1 MADGTTL
8 TIKRTIAVRAVVTP
22 AWKEEA
28 ERELSNA
35 ISTTDQQLAQLEQ
48 EGQQVIDEVRRQ
60 SANPLDPRVQEQV
73 AQVQQQVAAKR
84 AELEEQK
91 RNLLQQQAQVR
102 EVEME
107 QIVEQGQIESFCD
120 LSVGDNL
127 VSKMQVAAKRAEL
140 EEQKRNLLQQQSQV
154 REVEMEQIVDQGQL
168 ESFFDIKV
176 GDNLVSKMQ
185 VAVVVRDGVVQSI
198 EQG

>member
-1 MADGTTL
+1 MSDGTTL
-8 TIKRTIAVRAVVTP
+8 SIKRTIAVRAVVTP

-28 ERELSNA
+28 ERELSNGVA
-35 ISTTDQQLAQLEQ
+35 TTDQQLAQLEQ
-48 EGQQVIDEVRRQ
+48 EGQQVVDEVRRQ

-84 AELEEQK
+84 AELEERK

-107 QIVEQGQIESFCD
+107 QIVEQGQLESFC
-120 LSVGDNL
+120 
-127 VSKMQVAAKRAEL
+127 
-140 EEQKRNLLQQQSQV
+140 
-154 REVEMEQIVDQGQL
+154 
-168 ESFFDIKV
+168 DIKV

-185 VAVVVRDGVVQSI
+185 VAVVVRDGVIESI